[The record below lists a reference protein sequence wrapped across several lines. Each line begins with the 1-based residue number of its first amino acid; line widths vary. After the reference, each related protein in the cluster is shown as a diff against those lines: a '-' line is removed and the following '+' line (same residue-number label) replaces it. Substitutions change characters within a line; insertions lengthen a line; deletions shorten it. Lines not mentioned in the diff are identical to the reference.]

1 MKMIFN
7 ERLEFAKEFARLA
20 KKYRSLPRDLDE
32 FKRVLVVRPLGAGKH
47 FNVIARAQ
55 SLTVVKARFFCEYLR
70 GSSLRIIYSYMQEAD
85 ENGRFDFVEIYF
97 KGEKVNEDRER
108 IREYLKNFSKQA

>member
-7 ERLEFAKEFARLA
+7 ERFEFTKEFVRLA
-20 KKYRSLPRDLDE
+20 KRYRSLPRDLDE
-32 FKRVLVVRPLGAGKH
+32 FKRVLSVRPLGAGKH
-47 FNVIARAQ
+47 FNVIARAK

-70 GSSLRIIYSYMQEAD
+70 GSSLRIIYSYVQKMD
-85 ENGRFDFVEIYF
+85 EDGQFVFIEIYF

-108 IREYLKNFSKQA
+108 IKDHLKYFGQ